1 MHIQAVFA
9 LCTAGWNSISF
20 FFFFLL
26 PQLSHFIVFFCKMF
40 RQYDTTNDFKVDFS
54 QFIQCFKSSSIY
66 LVFLIPSSLLS
77 EFKMLPFVFKD
88 VDVIQ
93 QNLYNNS
100 EKNLEH
106 IQWSLCHIEGFHCG
120 SSADHQSSIHHIRG
134 QQGKRKKK
142 KWHHVKCLY
151 GKWWIIPIF
160 LAVPIGQI
168 VKIM

>member
-1 MHIQAVFA
+1 MLKLFA
-9 LCTAGWNSISF
+9 YSWLHWCIYRLFLHCAPQVGTAFLSSF
-20 FFFFLL
+20 FFFYLSWVTLL
-26 PQLSHFIVFFCKMF
+26 FFFCKMF

-54 QFIQCFKSSSIY
+54 QFIQCFKSSSIN

-120 SSADHQSSIHHIRG
+120 SSADHQSSSHHIRG
-134 QQGKRKKK
+134 QQGKKKK
-142 KWHHVKCLY
+142 VTS
-151 GKWWIIPIF
+151 P
-160 LAVPIGQI
+160 
-168 VKIM
+168 